1 MELDWTPGT
10 TFLVLYSLNS
20 TSAANIGSAGQE
32 SDYRLLSNNSLA
44 VLSGDVT
51 SGGKFECQA
60 RTELDDARLEHTVEV
75 VQRTVFTESPRHLT
89 AVQGEPVELSC
100 EVSLDKRFLQDVEIM
115 WRLNREL
122 IISSGKAQH

>member
-1 MELDWTPGT
+1 MYLI
-10 TFLVLYSLNS
+10 VNVLNS

-44 VLSGDVT
+44 VLTGDVT
-51 SGGKFECQA
+51 SSGKFECQA
-60 RTELDDARLEHTVEV
+60 RTELDEARLVHTVEV
-75 VQRTVFTESPRHLT
+75 VQRTVFTDSPRHLT
-89 AVQGEPVELSC
+89 AVQEDPVELSC